1 MKFEQAFYT
10 SANHLLKSSD
20 NGIGICAASSTSRSF
35 LTLAGQLAG
44 RYQREKTMEYGSLE
58 EAHIEQ
64 IVAYSTEFQRF
75 TAAIIGPRK
84 RREGDKRANGMCQIL
99 IPEEGS
105 KPEDTLLDFRGYA
118 NMTVAE
124 DVVTD
129 SVEAETYH
137 LGLKDILN
145 TYQISKEALAS
156 LLDLVYMSLLKHRK
170 TIVIRNDGEEVKSE
184 QAALDITRLLLSLLP
199 QEMQNRISIGLHA
212 VLNFERVLLWYG
224 TEKELEQAR
233 GECDIWDIH
242 STEYTHMFAY
252 DIAEMAMQA
261 TSDEEVCHRL
271 NEIMADYHR
280 DVTPST
286 NEQEMEL
293 AFARLRLENA
303 DREHPAVVF
312 MSPTAWQ
319 YLYNRAG
326 RGEKWSEDTYLMYI
340 CQSDSEQIPKEGRSP
355 LDFLLKKI
363 NNAEEWKKLSEQE
376 QKQWIQAAVHCAAIY
391 TDIRWE
397 NYLWICRQIKN
408 PDVKSRF
415 MNEMQALD
423 NSPVNRTFED
433 IEDFCKVSLAY
444 SGWKNPDY
452 WDRAVAQ
459 AAGYLN
465 NPELPVEDE
474 NLLIKTMNDA
484 GGDKWKETIHSIM
497 LKRITSLETIQ
508 EFSEK
513 YGEYKDYLDLE
524 KDKDA
529 LLDWGEKNFANSENE
544 ALLLNTMNEIDSGA
558 WKEKI
563 RPVMLKRITSQ
574 ETVKEFAEM
583 YEQYK
588 DYLDLDKDKK
598 ALLDAMGERYQ
609 KPVLKDR
616 ERLSELAAKIKTSDD
631 EWKNIALRKLNA
643 VNIIA
648 ANFVQLCTES
658 EIDAVEKTYIG
669 EYYQKL
675 YDVRTQPKGR
685 ESELKLKKIAGWIE
699 ERAKSLSIKLE
710 NEQILHD
717 TFDEWDFRSLE
728 EEEKV
733 RYDPQTKHMFEY
745 YFEHFEYYF
754 ERYDL
759 KKISLY
765 QLVTIAET
773 LKSCKERYPN
783 SKVDIA
789 HLKKR
794 IWEKTKTETEHSSS
808 ISEDTEKNLLLV
820 RLKIWCAL
828 HEGDK
833 MDFDFFGGVLKKKSY
848 DDLKDILKYLKEQDS
863 GSAAELF
870 ATTPNY
876 TKEEDG
882 STIHEGKKIPLCYLI
897 WFTYCEEEY
906 FPEHL
911 LKEMTV
917 YYAATS
923 SKHEVNQATSSKYK
937 VNQAWKLDELREQNL
952 WRIKDQS
959 EQEKVLKSA
968 INYLC
973 LLVWDVKPA
982 EKGVSKN
989 KQDILKKELSQLEEN
1004 QKKAIDSAVSGC
1016 GEIHVT
1022 KMELSPDFEKQLN
1035 TLRDYMIHN
1044 VQKGGSEKKPKET
1057 ITEPTSQKELHE
1069 GQNVEETETFEQRVP
1084 DSELDQKFKDMVAS
1098 LCKNLDT
1105 ANLNGD
1111 NGNGNIG
1118 NGNTENTLEKILGTN
1133 QEN

>member
-84 RREGDKRANGMCQIL
+84 RREGDKRANGMCQVL

-156 LLDLVYMSLLKHRK
+156 LLDLVYMSLLKHIKHRK
-170 TIVIRNDGEEVKSE
+170 TIVIHNDGEAVKSE
-184 QAALDITRLLLSLLP
+184 QAALDITRLLLLLLP

-224 TEKELEQAR
+224 TEKELEQAG

-303 DREHPAVVF
+303 DRQHPAVVF
-312 MSPTAWQ
+312 MGPTAWQ

-340 CQSDSEQIPKEGRSP
+340 CQSDSEQIPKEGRFP
-355 LDFLLKKI
+355 LDFLLNKI
-363 NNAEEWKKLSEQE
+363 NDAEEWKKLSEQE

-415 MNEMQALD
+415 MNELQALD

-444 SGWKNPDY
+444 SGWENPDY

-459 AAGYLN
+459 ATGYLN
-465 NPELPVEDE
+465 NPELLVEDE

-484 GGDKWKETIHSIM
+484 GDDKWKETIHSIM
-497 LKRITSLETIQ
+497 LKRITSQ
-508 EFSEK
+508 EAVKEFAEM
-513 YGEYKDYLDLE
+513 YEQYKDYLDLE

-529 LLDWGEKNFANSENE
+529 LLDWGEKAFENGDDE
-544 ALLLNTMNEIDSGA
+544 VLLLKTMKDIDSGA
-558 WKEKI
+558 WKKKI
-563 RPVMLKRITSQ
+563 SPVMLKRITSQ
-574 ETVKEFAEM
+574 ETVKEFAKK

-588 DYLDLDKDKK
+588 VYLDMEKDKEV
-598 ALLDAMGERYQ
+598 LLDAMGELYQ
-609 KPVLKDR
+609 KPVLTDR
-616 ERLSELAAKIKTSDD
+616 ESLSKLAKDITSDD
-631 EWKNIALRKLNA
+631 AEWNRIALSALEKAVTAEKL
-643 VNIIA
+643 VE
-648 ANFVQLCTES
+648 LCTED
-658 EIDAVEKTYIG
+658 EIEAVEKRYID

-675 YDVRTQPKGR
+675 VSVRTLYDAQKQR
-685 ESELKLKKIAGWIE
+685 EKLKEIATRMEKRAENPRIELKNK
-699 ERAKSLSIKLE
+699 
-710 NEQILHD
+710 QTLHD
-717 TFDEWDFRSLE
+717 TFDEWDFYSLK
-728 EEEKV
+728 EKV
-733 RYDPQTKHMFEY
+733 MYDPQTEHMFEY
-745 YFEHFEYYF
+745 YFNYVSNNLENM
-754 ERYDL
+754 
-759 KKISLY
+759 KLY

-773 LKSCKERYPN
+773 LKSCKERYPD

-789 HLKKR
+789 PLKTR
-794 IWEKTKTETEHSSS
+794 IWSKTNTETETSSS
-808 ISEDTEKNLLLV
+808 ISGDTEKNLLLV

-848 DDLKDILKYLKEQDS
+848 DDLKDILEYLKGQDS
-863 GSAAELF
+863 DSAAELF

-876 TKEEDG
+876 TKNG
-882 STIHEGKKIPLCYLI
+882 STIHKEKKIPLCYLI
-897 WFTYCEEEY
+897 WFTYCEEER

-917 YYAATS
+917 TQ
-923 SKHEVNQATSSKYK
+923 SKDK
-937 VNQAWKLDELREQNL
+937 VNHSWKLDELRAQNL
-952 WRIKDQS
+952 CRIKDQS

-973 LLVWDVKPA
+973 LLVWDNEKP
-982 EKGVSKN
+982 KNGTDPTKQGV
-989 KQDILKKELSQLEEN
+989 LKTELSRLGEE
-1004 QKKAIDSAVSGC
+1004 QKDKLISVMSHYDKTQMGLP
-1016 GEIHVT
+1016 T
-1022 KMELSPDFEKQLN
+1022 ELEKQLN
-1035 TLRDYMIHN
+1035 TLKNYMMHN
-1044 VQKGGSEKKPKET
+1044 VQEGGCGEK
-1057 ITEPTSQKELHE
+1057 TS
-1069 GQNVEETETFEQRVP
+1069 EQRTQS
-1084 DSELDQKFKDMVAS
+1084 SEWDQKFEDTLAS
-1098 LCKNLDT
+1098 LREMSNVAK
-1105 ANLNGD
+1105 LNGE
-1111 NGNGNIG
+1111 NGNGEIG
-1118 NGNTENTLEKILGTN
+1118 YEDEGQLKEILGTN
-1133 QEN
+1133 

>member
-84 RREGDKRANGMCQIL
+84 RREGDKRANGMCQVL

-271 NEIMADYHR
+271 NEIMANYHR

-513 YGEYKDYLDLE
+513 YGKYKDYLDLE

-544 ALLLNTMNEIDSGA
+544 ALLLNTMNDIDSDA
-558 WKEKI
+558 WKKKI
-563 RPVMLKRITSQ
+563 CPVMLKRITSQ
-574 ETVKEFAEM
+574 ETVNEFAEM

-588 DYLDLDKDKK
+588 DYLDMDKDKK

-616 ERLSELAAKIKTSDD
+616 ETLLDLAKDITSDD
-631 EWKNIALRKLNA
+631 AEWNRIALSALKKA
-643 VNIIA
+643 VTAEELVN
-648 ANFVQLCTES
+648 LYTED
-658 EIDAVEKTYIG
+658 EIKAVPERYIG
-669 EYYQKL
+669 AYYQKL
-675 YDVRTQPKGR
+675 VSVLTLCDAQEHR
-685 ESELKLKKIAGWIE
+685 EEHREELKEIATRIE
-699 ERAKSLSIKLE
+699 IRAENLGIKLE

-717 TFDEWDFRSLE
+717 TFDEWDFHSLE

-733 RYDPQTKHMFEY
+733 MYDPQTKHMFEY

-759 KKISLY
+759 VDLKKISLY
-765 QLVTIAET
+765 QLVKIAKT
-773 LKSCKERYPN
+773 LKSCKERYPD

-808 ISEDTEKNLLLV
+808 ISEDTEKNLLV

-833 MDFDFFGGVLKKKSY
+833 MDFDFFGGVLKKESY

-882 STIHEGKKIPLCYLI
+882 RTIHKGKKIPLCYLI
-897 WFTYCEEEY
+897 WFTYYEEEG

-911 LKEMTV
+911 LKEMTEH
-917 YYAATS
+917 YMAKS
-923 SKHEVNQATSSKYK
+923 K
-937 VNQAWKLDELREQNL
+937 VNQSWKLDELREQNL
-952 WRIKDQS
+952 SRIKDQS
-959 EQEKVLKSA
+959 EQEKVLNSA

-1004 QKKAIDSAVSGC
+1004 QRKAIDSAVSGC
-1016 GEIHVT
+1016 RKIHVT

-1035 TLRDYMIHN
+1035 TLRDYMIHY

-1057 ITEPTSQKELHE
+1057 NTESTSQRELPE
-1069 GQNVEETETFEQRVP
+1069 NQNVEETETSEKKENREQESTS
-1084 DSELDQKFKDMVAS
+1084 SETDDEKRTTGVGLKAEDIQKLIEKEGFANFQAKD
-1098 LCKNLDT
+1098 
-1105 ANLNGD
+1105 
-1111 NGNGNIG
+1111 
-1118 NGNTENTLEKILGTN
+1118 
-1133 QEN
+1133 